1 MLRLLDKV
9 EIRIRNTKGVSLLPF
24 MASPDF
30 WSARDGGTARNGRG
44 APSVRRTV
52 LRSTVRVVLPTFPR
66 DRVLRTYARFEGPP
80 AYTPRT
86 YPYYLPRHTLH
97 DEFEQALIKRGTP
110 PQIASSILPGSQ
122 YDSHIVQRPP
132 TDTVYCRLTFQHG
145 QIMKPWG
152 SVFQHYFSSQ

>member
-1 MLRLLDKV
+1 
-9 EIRIRNTKGVSLLPF
+9 

-30 WSARDGGTARNGRG
+30 WSASDSGTARTQDLKAR
-44 APSVRRTV
+44 
-52 LRSTVRVVLPTFPR
+52 
-66 DRVLRTYARFEGPP
+66 LRTLNVHIPI
-80 AYTPRT
+80 T
-86 YPYYLPRHTLH
+86 YLDTLY
-97 DEFEQALIKRGTP
+97 DEFKQALIKRGTP

-132 TDTVYCRLTFQHG
+132 TDMVYCRLTFQHG